1 MAIYEQKSKM
11 DDKWMDNKSFDK
23 YRIDMDVEYFAMRR
37 RMSRL
42 RVKCGKLASLEGIT
56 ALVYFICLFLLL
68 YCKSGTEVI
77 QLFHAQLI

>member
-11 DDKWMDNKSFDK
+11 DDKCMDSKCFDK
-23 YRIDMDVEYFAMRR
+23 YRIEMDVEYFAMRR

-56 ALVYFICLFLLL
+56 ALVHFIYLFLLF
-68 YCKSGTEVI
+68 I
-77 QLFHAQLI
+77 